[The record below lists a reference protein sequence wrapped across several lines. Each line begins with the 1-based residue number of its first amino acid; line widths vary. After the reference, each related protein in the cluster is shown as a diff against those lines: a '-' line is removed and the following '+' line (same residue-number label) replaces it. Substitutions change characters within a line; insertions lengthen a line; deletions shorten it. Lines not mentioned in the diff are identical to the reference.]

1 VLDRCGPKRSA
12 RQPVIRSC
20 TMKTFTHWILTA
32 ILLCQI
38 SACSTPE
45 QLRAQ
50 ELKRQAVLRG
60 AEANRQALLD
70 ARCRG
75 YGFELR
81 TAGFAQC
88 MMKLDQADRQTAQAE
103 SQRRQLESRCEL
115 ARAQGYGA
123 PTRTGGWSE
132 SLENG
137 TNAYSACMAGLPAPQ
152 GTNIICQRQGAND
165 VYCFR
170 Q

>member
-1 VLDRCGPKRSA
+1 MRSKTVSDLYGN
-12 RQPVIRSC
+12 QELL
-20 TMKTFTHWILTA
+20 TMKTFTRWILTA
-32 ILLCQI
+32 ILLGQI

-45 QLRAQ
+45 QLQAQ

-60 AEANRQALLD
+60 AEANRQALLEG
-70 ARCRG
+70 RCRG

-88 MMKLDQADRQTAQAE
+88 MMKLDQADRQTAQAD

-115 ARAQGYGA
+115 ARAQGYVA
-123 PTRTGGWSE
+123 PTMTGGWSE
-132 SLENG
+132 GLQNG
-137 TNAYSACMAGLPAPQ
+137 TNAYNACMAGLPPPRSNQ
-152 GTNIICQRQGAND
+152 VICRREGRD
-165 VYCFR
+165 EFYCFN

>member
-1 VLDRCGPKRSA
+1 
-12 RQPVIRSC
+12 
-20 TMKTFTHWILTA
+20 MKTFTRWILTA

-38 SACSTPE
+38 AACSTPE
-45 QLRAQ
+45 QRQAQ
-50 ELKRQAVLRG
+50 ERQRQAVER
-60 AEANRQALLD
+60 AAQAQRIASLE

-103 SQRRQLESRCEL
+103 SQRRELESRCGL
-115 ARAQGYGA
+115 VQAQAHFTPGKSIQDAVDAGN
-123 PTRTGGWSE
+123 S
-132 SLENG
+132 
-137 TNAYSACMAGLPAPQ
+137 CMAGLPPPRSNQ
-152 GTNIICQRQGAND
+152 VICRREGRD
-165 VYCFR
+165 EFYCFS

>member
-1 VLDRCGPKRSA
+1 
-12 RQPVIRSC
+12 
-20 TMKTFTHWILTA
+20 MKTFTTWMLTG

-45 QLRAQ
+45 QRQAQ
-50 ELKRQAVLRG
+50 ELKRQAVQRG
-60 AEANRQALLD
+60 AEANRQASLE

-88 MMKLDQADRQTAQAE
+88 MMKLDQADQQTAFQNMQREDLEYRCGLVQAQALLTPGN
-103 SQRRQLESRCEL
+103 SIQ
-115 ARAQGYGA
+115 AGVDAG
-123 PTRTGGWSE
+123 
-132 SLENG
+132 N
-137 TNAYSACMAGLPAPQ
+137 ACMAGMPPPV
-152 GTNIICQRQGAND
+152 TRVICQRQGSND
-165 VYCFR
+165 VYCFS